1 MQISR
6 QVELTNRRVVKD
18 CTIMPGMCPM
28 THYVM
33 KMMDLTAME
42 SGVMVLGKT
51 IAQLETGYLPQ
62 ALPDYPR
69 LLHECHFQSSK
80 ENSFK
85 VSSIHWVPRLCSIM
99 EQTKLQHTHC
109 QISSPQILVREK
121 ISVVQKSFGLGLRT
135 VSCL

>member
-1 MQISR
+1 MQIFR
-6 QVELTNRRVVKD
+6 QVESTNNRVVKD
-18 CTIMPGMCPM
+18 CTIMSGMSPM

-42 SGVMVLGKT
+42 SGVMVLEKT
-51 IAQLETGYLPQ
+51 IALLEMGYLPQ

-69 LLHECHFQSSK
+69 LPHECHLQNSK

-85 VSSIHWVPRLCSIM
+85 VSLILWVPRLCSTM
-99 EQTKLQHTHC
+99 GQTKLQHTHC
-109 QISSPQILVREK
+109 QILSLQISVREK
-121 ISVVQKSFGLGLRT
+121 ISVVQKSFGLGLRI